1 MLQVY
6 RNFKHSYFINQ
17 LHSISGPRGRPR
29 GSRGIKRM
37 LEEMESLSYPDM
49 EQPITLDNIDAE
61 IPRIMEP
68 VMATE
73 TTIALLRKS
82 IEIKKENKARKPDEP
97 ESLHSDLEA
106 KVREMKEKIEAA
118 YKAELKS
125 PAKSSPEKEVKKKK
139 TEEKTPEKI
148 EVKKGPPELIPIQIK
163 DDKSNFSPRKSL
175 DSSRKSLESLGKSS
189 DSPIKLGD
197 SPRKSMDSPKK
208 LSDSPR
214 KSLDGEKQKRLSTD
228 DKVSD
233 TSNET
238 VKLAPKRKLSQ
249 DGVSQEKAK
258 RKSIEEKVES
268 SNQEDE
274 ESQESKH
281 NENQEDMEVEQGSS
295 QDSTEAEEVKTEP
308 DPPPKPVKPRPKS
321 KAEMKRIKREK
332 DRLRREAKKL
342 AALEALKAPPPN
354 PNEEDT
360 RMSASDP
367 NGM

>member
-1 MLQVY
+1 
-6 RNFKHSYFINQ
+6 
-17 LHSISGPRGRPR
+17 
-29 GSRGIKRM
+29 M

-49 EQPITLDNIDAE
+49 EQPITLDNIDSE

-82 IEIKKENKARKPDEP
+82 IEIKKENKARKPEEP

-125 PAKSSPEKEVKKKK
+125 PGKTTPEKDLKKKK
-139 TEEKTPEKI
+139 IEEKSPEKI
-148 EVKKGPPELIPIQIK
+148 ETKKGLPELIPLQKK
-163 DDKSNFSPRKSL
+163 DDKSNESPRKSL
-175 DSSRKSLESLGKSS
+175 DSPRKSLESPRKSS
-189 DSPIKLGD
+189 DSPKKPSESPKKSSD
-197 SPRKSMDSPKK
+197 SPRKSTDSQ
-208 LSDSPR
+208 R

-228 DKVSD
+228 EKDVDSLQGTGKQAS
-233 TSNET
+233 
-238 VKLAPKRKLSQ
+238 KRKMSQ
-249 DGVSQEKAK
+249 DMGGQEKSK
-258 RKSIEEKVES
+258 RKSTEEKSEPS
-268 SNQEDE
+268 KQEGED
-274 ESQESKH
+274 SQESKPD
-281 NENQEDMEVEQGSS
+281 EDMDVEQASS
-295 QDSTEAEEVKTEP
+295 QDSIEAEEVKTEP
-308 DPPPKPVKPRPKS
+308 EPPPKPVRPRPKS

-367 NGM
+367 NGMSSSSFFCSLCYKSIERGLQCLDCLVLLG